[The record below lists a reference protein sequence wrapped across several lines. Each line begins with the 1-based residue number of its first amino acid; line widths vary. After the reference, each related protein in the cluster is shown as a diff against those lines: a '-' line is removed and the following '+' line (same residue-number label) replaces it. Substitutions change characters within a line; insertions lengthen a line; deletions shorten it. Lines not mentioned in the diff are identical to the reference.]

1 MLKIGVNAKFFVF
14 LEQKFVMWGG
24 VHVIIIVLE
33 K

>member
-14 LEQKFVMWGG
+14 LEQKFVMWG